1 MTTCVV
7 CNEYFRQSPWNN
19 TSVCYDCYESI
30 DELPPLVDS
39 EDQVEVDILMNPS
52 GHTRVLFD
60 D

>member
-19 TSVCYDCYESI
+19 TNVCYDCYDHI
-30 DELPPLVDS
+30 DEFPPLVDS